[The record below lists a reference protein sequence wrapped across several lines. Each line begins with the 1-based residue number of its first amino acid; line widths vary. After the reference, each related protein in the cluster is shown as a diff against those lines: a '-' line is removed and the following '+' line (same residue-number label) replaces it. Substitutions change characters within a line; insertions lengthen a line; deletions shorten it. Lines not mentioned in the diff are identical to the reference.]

1 MIFQVKKRK
10 RKKDGKTVYSK
21 CYSLFYRFGEMP
33 APKWHALKISNK
45 EAATAKAL
53 EFQKEFEAE
62 AAGIILPKKIR
73 EGAEDSLGDLI
84 EDYVSLSLIHI

>member
-1 MIFQVKKRK
+1 M
-10 RKKDGKTVYSK
+10 
-21 CYSLFYRFGEMP
+21 
-33 APKWHALKISNK
+33 LKISNK

-73 EGAEDSLGDLI
+73 EGAEASLGDLI
-84 EDYVSLSLIHI
+84 EDYVSDLKKRVKSSSGKTQNNPRVVYLN